1 MLDDIYDS
9 LEESFNKAVAALR
22 QNLMKVRTGR
32 ANLGVLDGI
41 KVEFYGTMTPLNQV
55 GTLKVADSRLI
66 TVQPWDKSLIPTIEK
81 AIAASDLGLN
91 PSNDGMQIRIPIP
104 PLTGE
109 RRKEL
114 VKIVKRAG
122 EEAKV
127 AVRNERRSA
136 NDDVKTL
143 QKDGDVSEDAAHR
156 ALARIQTLTDDFSKK
171 IDEIITEKEKEIM
184 EF

>member
-9 LEESFNKAVAALR
+9 LEDSFQKAVSALR

-32 ANLGVLDGI
+32 ANLGILDGI

-81 AIAASDLGLN
+81 AIGSSDLGLN
-91 PSNDGMQIRIPIP
+91 PSNDGSLIRIPIP

-114 VKIVKRAG
+114 VKVVKRTG
-122 EEAKV
+122 EEAKI
-127 AVRNERRSA
+127 AIRNERRSA

-156 ALARIQTLTDDFSKK
+156 ALARIQQLTDDFTKK
-171 IDEIITEKEKEIM
+171 IDEIIADKEKEVM